1 MVVSRILDGFFVL
14 YGIPRNVTF
23 KYLKNLAHANGFE
36 LKRPTSNH
44 IRGGEV
50 NVLESLLQI
59 ITLFVAHL
67 LYEKT
72 LNAHVHGTARHYK
85 NQRQRVVLHHSPLLL
100 VDSLREPVLSLPPPL
115 PSEPLPSEPLPLT
128 LPSTLPLTLPSEPL
142 LPRPGLA
149 SLFPIAVA
157 TEESEDEGE
166 SDEDEEEDPADTDA
180 TILKTLVGSVV
191 QVVNNVSA
199 NQENTNP
206 GLLHREEVV
215 NSLHGKSQLEISRV
229 AVMIARL
236 ERDKQ
241 ILQDRQRVE
250 LQQGLGSRSRTI
262 LGGNKKAHHRKRHIK
277 RRAN

>member
-1 MVVSRILDGFFVL
+1 MVVSRILNGFFVL

-23 KYLKNLAHANGFE
+23 KYLKNLANANGFE
-36 LKRPTSNH
+36 LKRPTSIH

-67 LYEKT
+67 LYDKT

-85 NQRQRVVLHHSPLLL
+85 NQRQKVVLHHSPLLL
-100 VDSLREPVLSLPPPL
+100 VDSLREPVLSLPPLPPEPL
-115 PSEPLPSEPLPLT
+115 PSALPPEPLPSAVPSEPLP
-128 LPSTLPLTLPSEPL
+128 LPSEPL

-166 SDEDEEEDPADTDA
+166 SEEAEEEDPDDTDA
-180 TILKTLVGSVV
+180 TILKTVVGSVV
-191 QVVNNVSA
+191 QVVNNISA
-199 NQENTNP
+199 NQENT

-215 NSLHGKSQLEISRV
+215 NSLHGKAQPEISRV

-236 ERDKQ
+236 ERNKL

-250 LQQGLGSRSRTI
+250 IQQGSGSRSRTI
-262 LGGNKKAHHRKRHIK
+262 LGGNKKAHHRKRHK
-277 RRAN
+277 AGK

>member
-1 MVVSRILDGFFVL
+1 MVVTRILDGFYAL

-23 KYLKNLAHANGFE
+23 KYLKNLANANGFE
-36 LKRPTSNH
+36 LKRPKSIH

-100 VDSLREPVLSLPPPL
+100 LDSPPEPVLSLPPL
-115 PSEPLPSEPLPLT
+115 PSEPSEPSEPLRPVPLQVP
-128 LPSTLPLTLPSEPL
+128 LQPS
-142 LPRPGLA
+142 GLA

-166 SDEDEEEDPADTDA
+166 SEEAEEEDPADNDA

-215 NSLHGKSQLEISRV
+215 KLLHEKSQPEINRV

-250 LQQGLGSRSRTI
+250 IQQGLGSRSRTI

-277 RRAN
+277 KSN